1 MLFLPLVHGL
11 KNNTVSSKCARAHF
25 SDYVF
30 LCAILR
36 YHPKIMII
44 KMIIITII
52 IMLVMIIISMIIDNY
67 NRINDNE

>member
-1 MLFLPLVHGL
+1 MLISLITCFYAQYRMRGA
-11 KNNTVSSKCARAHF
+11 K
-25 SDYVF
+25 
-30 LCAILR
+30 LR

>member
-1 MLFLPLVHGL
+1 MCGA
-11 KNNTVSSKCARAHF
+11 K
-25 SDYVF
+25 
-30 LCAILR
+30 LR

>member
-1 MLFLPLVHGL
+1 MRGA
-11 KNNTVSSKCARAHF
+11 K
-25 SDYVF
+25 
-30 LCAILR
+30 LR

-44 KMIIITII
+44 TMIIITII